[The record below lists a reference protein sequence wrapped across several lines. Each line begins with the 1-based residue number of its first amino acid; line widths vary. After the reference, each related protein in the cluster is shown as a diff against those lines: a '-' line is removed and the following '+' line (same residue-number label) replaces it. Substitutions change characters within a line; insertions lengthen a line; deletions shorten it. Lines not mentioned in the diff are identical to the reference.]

1 MSLLRE
7 YIRRL
12 VEEAGLEGK
21 KVVEPNTIIYCDMD
35 GVLVDFET
43 GTVELL
49 GDLLDNPAALSSVG
63 KTYHKTLRKLHKEL
77 GPDWRPRSR
86 SDLDIKPVRN
96 FMFAVIS
103 ENPGRFFGSL
113 LPLADGV
120 GELWS
125 FLNSTGHTVKL
136 LTAGVPGRQD
146 APTAEEGKRAWAM
159 ENLSP
164 SPQEVIL
171 RPAKLKADFATR
183 GNVPNILI
191 DDKAS
196 TIQSWNSAGGIGILH
211 VPGNSSGTV
220 ARLRELGL

>member
-1 MSLLRE
+1 
-7 YIRRL
+7 
-12 VEEAGLEGK
+12 
-21 KVVEPNTIIYCDMD
+21 MD

-49 GDLLDNPAALSSVG
+49 NSLLDDPQAIASTAG
-63 KTYHKTLRKLHKEL
+63 KTYHKTLRKLHGEF
-77 GPDWRPRSR
+77 GTEWRLRNA
-86 SDLDIKPVRN
+86 SDINVKPVRN

-103 ENPGRFFGSL
+103 ENPGGFFGSL
-113 LPLADGV
+113 SPLSDGV

-146 APTAEEGKRAWAM
+146 ASTAEEGKKAWAM

-164 SPQEVIL
+164 TPQEVIL
-171 RPAKLKADFATR
+171 RPARLKADFAMQSD
-183 GNVPNILI
+183 VPNILI

-196 TIQSWNSAGGIGILH
+196 TIQSWNDAGGIGVLH
-211 VPGNSSGTV
+211 VPGDSSGTI